1 MKSVKKISS
10 LLLALLL
17 MFSLAVPALAAQ
29 EGTLTDGKITISNAV
44 PGQNYSIY
52 QILYLESYDSDSGA
66 YSYKANSAWEA
77 WLRTKNAYVS
87 FDAQGYVTWVEG
99 ADVVAFAKEAQ
110 EKAKTLSHDGTATC
124 AADST
129 SVEFTGLKLGYYLVD
144 TTLGTLCSIDTTNP
158 TVTIQE
164 KNGVPENVKQ
174 VQEDSTSAWG
184 NKNDA
189 DIGQTVNFHSTITAQ
204 PGAENYVFHDTMSS
218 GLNFTAVTG
227 ITLNEETVA
236 EANYTV
242 NKENL
247 SDNCTF
253 EVVFTQDFCNGLKA
267 DDKIVISYTAVLNEN
282 AVIAGNGNPNESKLS
297 YGDSSNTKTTP
308 VSTTTTYTWDMD
320 VFKYTLV
327 KSGDEQTEQGLAGA
341 EFTLSKSANGSDPIA
356 LINKGNNTYRI
367 AKDGEEGSVTTVT
380 TDATGRFTIEGL
392 DSDTYYLTETK
403 APNGY
408 NVLSSAITVVIADD
422 GTVTYTYNGTAGTG
436 EVKVL
441 NQSGTELPSTGGMGT
456 TVLYI
461 IGSVLVLAAAVLLI
475 TRKRMSAEA

>member
-17 MFSLAVPALAAQ
+17 MLSLAVPALAAQ
-29 EGTLTDGKITISNAV
+29 EGTLTDGKITVENAV

-52 QILYLESYDSDSGA
+52 QILYLESYDSASGA
-66 YSYKANSAWEA
+66 YAYKANSAWEA
-77 WLRTKNAYVS
+77 WLKTQTAYVS
-87 FDAQGYVTWVEG
+87 FDSQDYVTWVEN
-99 ADVVAFAKEAQ
+99 ADVTAFAKLAQ
-110 EKAKTLSHDGTATC
+110 AQAEKLTDDGSSTC
-124 AADST
+124 TEGST
-129 SVEFTGLKLGYYLVD
+129 SVTFTGLKLGYYLVD
-144 TTLGTLCSIDTTNP
+144 TTLGTLCSLDTTNP
-158 TVTIQE
+158 TATIKE
-164 KNGVPENVKQ
+164 KNGAPENVKQ
-174 VQEDSTSAWG
+174 VQEDSTSVWG

-189 DIGQTVNFHSTITAQ
+189 DIGQTVYFHSTVTAQ

-218 GLNFTAVTG
+218 GLTYTAVTG
-227 ITLNEETVA
+227 ITLNGQPVSTE
-236 EANYTV
+236 NYTV
-242 NKENL
+242 NTENL
-247 SDNCTF
+247 TDGCTF
-253 EVVFTQDFCNGLKA
+253 EVVFTQDFCDGLKA
-267 DDKIVISYTAVLNEN
+267 SDSIVISYTAVLNEN

-297 YGDSSNTKTTP
+297 YGDTSNIKTTP
-308 VSTTTTYTWDMD
+308 VSTTITYTWDMD

-327 KSGDEQTEQGLAGA
+327 KSGDEQTEQALAGA
-341 EFTLSKSANGSDPIA
+341 GFTLSKSSDGSDPIA
-356 LINKGNNTYRI
+356 LISKGNNLYRI

-380 TDATGRFTIEGL
+380 TDATGKFTVEGL

-422 GTVTYTYNGTAGTG
+422 GTVTYTYNGTSATG
-436 EVKVL
+436 EIKVL